1 MSQTTPASV
10 QAVSL
15 VNCLTNLLLHH
26 SYYRLCP
33 ADEPLTE
40 ECFER
45 HPVPWGSSQTS
56 VRMKSG
62 SESTFNA
69 TFVST
74 VSTTACALLSH
85 WGCDV

>member
-1 MSQTTPASV
+1 M

-15 VNCLTNLLLHH
+15 VNCLTNLLLHR

-56 VRMKSG
+56 VRTKSG
-62 SESTFNA
+62 RESTFNA
-69 TFVST
+69 TVVST
-74 VSTTACALLSH
+74 VSSDCVLLLCH
-85 WGCDV
+85 WGCDG